1 MASIRASAGVADV
14 SENGYVLT
22 ASTDAQPIKA
32 SIVISTTRAFTL
44 RIVSLLAFISL
55 SVGEAY
61 ILSPQR
67 TTRYNLSKMATNPKK
82 GAEIILGRLRK
93 EYPEPTV
100 ELDFSTPFE
109 LLVASRLAA
118 QNRDETINT
127 ITPALF
133 RKYRGPRDYI
143 DADESELQ
151 EDIKRSGF
159 FRQKAKALKEISQVL
174 VDKHN
179 SKVPDSMNELVAL
192 PGIGRKTA
200 NVILS
205 FGMGKAE
212 GIVVDVHHIR
222 VLARLGLTKQTNA
235 DKIEEEMIELIPKK
249 DWIMWSSAVT
259 LHGRYVCTARKPKC
273 SECVINDL
281 CPSAFKI
288 EGAV

>member
-1 MASIRASAGVADV
+1 MERDLKQRARM
-14 SENGYVLT
+14 
-22 ASTDAQPIKA
+22 
-32 SIVISTTRAFTL
+32 IV
-44 RIVSLLAFISL
+44 
-55 SVGEAY
+55 
-61 ILSPQR
+61 
-67 TTRYNLSKMATNPKK
+67 K
-82 GAEIILGRLRK
+82 RLRK

-100 ELDFSTPFE
+100 ELDFSTLFE

-133 RKYRGPRDYI
+133 RKYRGPQDYI
-143 DADESELQ
+143 AVDELELQ

-174 VDKHN
+174 IDDHGGN
-179 SKVPDSMNELVAL
+179 VPDSMDDLVAL
-192 PGIGRKTA
+192 PGVGRKTA

-205 FGMGKAE
+205 FAMGKAE

-222 VLARLGLTKQTNA
+222 VIARLGLTTQTNA
-235 DKIEEEMIELIPKK
+235 DKIEKEMVEVVPKK
-249 DWIMWSSAVT
+249 DWIMWSSAIT

-273 SECVINDL
+273 SECVISDL